1 MDKLAESS
9 TKQKYTAKNK
19 VFKYIKCLIY
29 RALRNRV
36 NYARRS
42 GVVMEQYKKYSCW
55 PDSGVPHLMAW
66 NNAGVEF
73 LQTKTVKPTHYKPQA
88 RLPHR
93 PHSIML

>member
-19 VFKYIKCLIY
+19 AFKYIKCLLY

-42 GVVMEQYKKYSCW
+42 GVVMEEYIKYKCW
-55 PDSGVPHLMAW
+55 LGSGEP
-66 NNAGVEF
+66 
-73 LQTKTVKPTHYKPQA
+73 P
-88 RLPHR
+88 
-93 PHSIML
+93 I